1 MNHQQKARIAVVIPI
16 EEEFRAFRDLIP
28 DIKPLDS
35 NSPWEFYAA
44 AGGEVIFVIS
54 DCGPVNAAAA
64 TERVIAQFSP
74 RYVLHGGCAGAC
86 DRELLPGDIIVASS
100 YVINAPESVRQA
112 RLDRGLNPSLIRMRR
127 EGRRHYLDFLDSD
140 ESLVSLAVN
149 DARHAVTSL
158 EPWSGIGW
166 PVSTDSR
173 PAIVR
178 SGRIG
183 SADSWTVDAVELERL
198 NSVYGIDCE
207 DMESAYVAQVCA
219 LHRIP
224 CMTVRVISD
233 NETLSPL
240 SARDVKPLLAEAGQ
254 RSARVLRSLI
264 SCLLVRPEMGN
275 S

>member
-1 MNHQQKARIAVVIPI
+1 MNNEPKVRIAVVIPI
-16 EEEFRAFRDLIP
+16 EEEFRAFRDLLP
-28 DIKPLDS
+28 EIKRLES
-35 NSPWEFYAA
+35 NSPWEFYEA

-74 RYVLHGGCAGAC
+74 QYVLHGGCAGAC
-86 DRELLPGDIIVASS
+86 DRELLPGDIVVANS
-100 YVINAPESVRQA
+100 YVINAPENVRQA
-112 RLDRGLNPSLIRMRR
+112 RLDRGLHPSLIRMRR
-127 EGRRHYLDFLDSD
+127 EGKRHYLDFLDSD
-140 ESLVSLAVN
+140 EALTALAVN
-149 DARHAVTSL
+149 DARNSLANL

-173 PAIVR
+173 PAIVK

-183 SADSWTVDAVELERL
+183 SADSWTIDAVELERL
-198 NSVYGIDCE
+198 NSVFGIDCE

-224 CMTVRVISD
+224 CLTIRVISD

-240 SARDVKPLLAEAGQ
+240 SAADVKPLLAEAGQ
-254 RSARVLRSLI
+254 RSARLLSSLI
-264 SCLLVRPEMGN
+264 SCLLVR
-275 S
+275 